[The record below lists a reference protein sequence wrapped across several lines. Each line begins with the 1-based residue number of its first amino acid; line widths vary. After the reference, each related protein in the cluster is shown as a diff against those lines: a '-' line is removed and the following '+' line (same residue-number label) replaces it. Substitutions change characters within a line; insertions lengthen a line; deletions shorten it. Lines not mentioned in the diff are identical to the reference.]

1 MSIAEHIAQVTP
13 IDHHCHGV
21 VRDGLTFPLFTSLL
35 TEGDTAHPG
44 EEFNSPLGLAVRA
57 RCAPLLGLE
66 RHAPADEYWATRAA
80 MSNADVSR
88 TFFLAS
94 GIGRYVVDTGYR
106 GSELTTPSELAAWA
120 QRPADAILRLE
131 TLAEE
136 IIGETTADQFVDA
149 YRAALAERT
158 PAHVGYKSI
167 IAYRYGLDF
176 DPTRP
181 TDAEV
186 ERACQQWIDEIER
199 TGVVRVHD
207 VVLLR
212 FFLWEAVQK
221 RKPIQIHIGY
231 GDADITLYR
240 CDPSQMTP
248 FLRAIE
254 GSGATI
260 TLLHCYPFIREAA
273 ILCQVFSHVYMDTS
287 LGVVHTGAGS
297 TSLVRE
303 SLEIA
308 PFSRLL
314 FATDAFGLAE
324 LYFLGTH
331 FWRAGMT
338 TVFSEWLAA
347 DALSEKDAQTIVD
360 DIAWRNAARLY
371 GIPGEE

>member
-1 MSIAEHIAQVTP
+1 MSINEHIAQVTP

-21 VRDGLTFPLFTSLL
+21 VREGLTWPLFTSLL

-44 EEFNSPLGLAVRA
+44 GEFNSPLGLAIRSL
-57 RCAPLLGLE
+57 CAPLIGLE
-66 RHAPADEYWATRAA
+66 RHAPAEDYWARRAELD
-80 MSNADVSR
+80 NAEVSH
-88 TFFLAS
+88 TFFQAS

-106 GSELTTPSELAAWA
+106 GSELTTPAELAAWA
-120 QRPADAILRLE
+120 DTPADSILRLE

-136 IIGETTADQFVDA
+136 IIGDVRAADFPEA

-158 PAHVGYKSI
+158 MQCVGYKSI

-176 DPTRP
+176 DPSRP
-181 TDAEV
+181 SDPEV
-186 ERACQQWIDEIER
+186 QVACQEWISEIER
-199 TGVVRVHD
+199 TGAVRVHD

-212 FFLWEAVQK
+212 FFLWEAVQMQ
-221 RKPIQIHIGY
+221 KPIQIHIGY

-248 FLRAIE
+248 FLRATE
-254 GSGATI
+254 GSGATF

-273 ILCQVFSHVYMDTS
+273 ILCQVFSHVFMDTS

-297 TSLVRE
+297 TTLIRE

-324 LYFLGTH
+324 LYFVGAH
-331 FWRAGMT
+331 FWRVGMGQ
-338 TVFSEWLAA
+338 VLSEWLSA
-347 DALSEKDAQTIVD
+347 DALSERDAQTIVD

-371 GIPGEE
+371 EIPEGQ